1 MKTTFL
7 TPRTMRKCSW
17 DGGYLSFF
25 LLWGILLM
33 MGREGEGY
41 PLSCSNGEEDIACG
55 VTGVPEGWERNTS
68 WQKLLR
74 PYHGS
79 RIIMKLWRYN
89 YGMEDCCLPLLC
101 KDDTGSPSYSVRTV
115 VTILQASDLDALQ
128 KCCHT
133 NTSGTGYGFRTDL
146 CNAAL
151 ESVKVLTCWNGSNR
165 TWEVKMPCG

>member
-1 MKTTFL
+1 MTYLEFNELKQLVFCYWNL
-7 TPRTMRKCSW
+7 LNVAPRS
-17 DGGYLSFF
+17 
-25 LLWGILLM
+25 
-33 MGREGEGY
+33 
-41 PLSCSNGEEDIACG
+41 
-55 VTGVPEGWERNTS
+55 
-68 WQKLLR
+68 
-74 PYHGS
+74 
-79 RIIMKLWRYN
+79 N

-133 NTSGTGYGFRTDL
+133 NTSGTGYGFRMDL

-165 TWEVKMPCG
+165 TWEIKCPVDRGLGLE